1 MNLQTFN
8 DRYLIRQ
15 AWDSWVWM
23 LKGRRLP
30 PPSAFKQRIIAKF
43 AGQYSLKNMIE
54 TGTHYGDMV
63 AAMQTHFHRIDSI
76 EIYEPLYMKALER
89 FAGDKNIYLHY
100 GDSEKILPAIL
111 AALTEPALFWL
122 DAHYSGEGTG
132 KGILD
137 TPILKEL
144 KFILAHP
151 LNKHVILIDDARLFV
166 GQDGYPSVAEL
177 RDFLDRQSPERQF
190 VVQDDIIRIH
200 PSESF
205 S

>member
-1 MNLQTFN
+1 MNLQAFN
-8 DRYLIRQ
+8 DRYLLNQ

-30 PPSAFKQRIIAKF
+30 PPGALKQRIIARF
-43 AGQYSLKNMIE
+43 AERYGLKSMIE

-63 AAMQTHFHRIDSI
+63 AAMRTRFNRIDSI
-76 EIYEPLYMKALER
+76 EIYEPLYIKALAR

-132 KGILD
+132 KGSLD

-151 LNKHVILIDDARLFV
+151 LRKHVILIDDARLFV
-166 GQDGYPSVAEL
+166 GRDGYPSLEDL

-190 VVQDDIIRIH
+190 AVHDDIIRIH
-200 PSESF
+200 PSESWG
-205 S
+205 